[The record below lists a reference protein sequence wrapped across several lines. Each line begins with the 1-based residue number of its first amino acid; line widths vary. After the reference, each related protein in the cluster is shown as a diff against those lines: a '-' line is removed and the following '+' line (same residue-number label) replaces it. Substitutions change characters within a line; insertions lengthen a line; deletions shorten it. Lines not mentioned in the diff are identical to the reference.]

1 MATKKKG
8 LDIQIKDVLARAD
21 ELPKEKRF
29 FFDTSFERYQTQVK
43 IMENLK
49 KVVED
54 EGMVVEKEYVKGRKN
69 IVTNPAIK
77 EYNNTSTA
85 ANNTMTAIMKLF
97 DKEAK
102 TTKED
107 SKFMKFLKED
117 EEE

>member
-1 MATKKKG
+1 MATKKRKEED
-8 LDIQIKDVLARAD
+8 LVKYVLTKRD
-21 ELPKEKRF
+21 ELPPDRLY
-29 FFDTSFERYQTQVK
+29 FFDSAFERYQLQNKV
-43 IMENLK
+43 MENLK

-97 DKEAK
+97 DKETK

>member
-1 MATKKKG
+1 MATKKKD
-8 LDIQIKDVLARAD
+8 LSVQAKDVLARRD
-21 ELPKEKRF
+21 ELSKEKVY
-29 FFDTSFERYQTQVK
+29 FFDTAFERYQTQVQ
-43 IMENLK
+43 IMKNLQ

-54 EGMVVEKEYVKGRKN
+54 EGMIVEKEYVKGRKN

-97 DKEAK
+97 DKDIK

-107 SKFMKFLKED
+107 SKFMKFLKDD

>member
-1 MATKKKG
+1 MGAKKKS
-8 LDIQIKDVLARAD
+8 LEAQAKDVLARAE
-21 ELPKEKRF
+21 ELSKEKRY
-29 FFDTSFERYQTQVK
+29 FFDTAFQRYQTQVD
-43 IMENLK
+43 IMK
-49 KVVED
+49 KLEKVIEE

-69 IVTNPAIK
+69 IVTNPAVR

-85 ANNTMTAIMKLF
+85 ANNTMTAITKLF
-97 DKEAK
+97 DKDTK